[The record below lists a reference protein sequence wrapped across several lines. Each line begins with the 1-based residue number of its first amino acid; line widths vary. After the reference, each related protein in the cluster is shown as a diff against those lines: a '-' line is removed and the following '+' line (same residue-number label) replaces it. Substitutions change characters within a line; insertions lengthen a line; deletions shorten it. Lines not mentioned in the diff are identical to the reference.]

1 MKNVFKALLIL
12 IFVITF
18 TTLLGCSKNDEFKK
32 CEYLRLENGNYYTE
46 EKTAICEYQS
56 TEDNNVYMYV
66 TMVESLELG
75 TKPEGWQQ
83 LRYNILVIEAPY
95 INLKTN
101 KYEIRHDIYGM
112 GTLMT
117 PGEYEGKNKHW
128 KRDVKNT
135 IKENSNFR
143 NYGVSGKLGNEYEYK
158 IYS

>member
-18 TTLLGCSKNDEFKK
+18 TTLLGCSKDDGYQK
-32 CEYLRLENGNYYTE
+32 CEYLRLESGNYYTE

-56 TEDNNVYMYV
+56 TEDTNVYMYV